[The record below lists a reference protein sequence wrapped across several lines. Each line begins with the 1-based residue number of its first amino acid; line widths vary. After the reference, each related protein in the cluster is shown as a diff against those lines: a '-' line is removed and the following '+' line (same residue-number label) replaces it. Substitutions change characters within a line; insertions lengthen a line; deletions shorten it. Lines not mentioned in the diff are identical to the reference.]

1 MPKGE
6 GAMKAGLSRK
16 EAISELLKLK
26 QDIELFKKNIKGRA
40 SLLREIKLSVDFINK
55 HRTEETL
62 NALLLEERKNE
73 FDSFFLN
80 CTRGKK

>member
-40 SLLREIKLSVDFINK
+40 GLVREIKLSIEFINR

-62 NALLLEERKNE
+62 NALLVEERKKE
-73 FDSFFLN
+73 FDSFSRLHTN
-80 CTRGKK
+80 K